1 MSAAVKKKKNLRAS
15 FLDATSAEAGHSQKI
30 QESEI
35 PIGLGQEFL
44 LRVLGLALLQRTKDN
59 IFYTCNFHNGK

>member
-1 MSAAVKKKKNLRAS
+1 MSAAVKKKNLRAS

-44 LRVLGLALLQRTKDN
+44 LRVLGLALL
-59 IFYTCNFHNGK
+59 